1 MIYLKKFDT
10 ENDYVGYR
18 DGKDY
23 LKPNVSLS
31 DDKGSVYYN
40 YSTPPNSL

>member
-1 MIYLKKFDT
+1 MIYLKEFST
-10 ENDYVGYR
+10 ENDYAGYR

-31 DDKGSVYYN
+31 DDNGKVYYN
-40 YSTPPNSL
+40 FTPPQ